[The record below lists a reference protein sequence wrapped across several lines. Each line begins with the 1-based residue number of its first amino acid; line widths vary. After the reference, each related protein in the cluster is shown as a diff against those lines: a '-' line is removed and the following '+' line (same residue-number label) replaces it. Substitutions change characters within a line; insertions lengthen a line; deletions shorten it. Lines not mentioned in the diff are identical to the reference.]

1 MVVVRAAR
9 VAALA
14 LSLVVVVAACGAAGG
29 GPANDPTGTVTNALA
44 AVSSGGLAKIS
55 DYACAAHKNDL
66 VNAFGGGNAAAL
78 GAAGVKPEDVFNAMS
93 MSFTNVT
100 AKEVTKTDT
109 KATVHVTA
117 DAKISFDKDKF
128 KALMKTVLTAQG
140 QPADDATIDAMLAG
154 MSGALEQTQKFDE
167 DVEVVNEGGKWLLCE

>member
-9 VAALA
+9 VAALV
-14 LSLVVVVAACGAAGG
+14 LSLVLVTAACGAAGG
-29 GPANDPTGTVTNALA
+29 GPTNDPAGSVTNALA
-44 AVSSGGLAKIS
+44 AVSSGGLAKSS
-55 DYACAAHKNDL
+55 DYACAAHKTDL
-66 VNAFGGGNAAAL
+66 VNAFGGNNAAAL
-78 GAAGVKPEDVFNAMS
+78 AAAGVKPEDVFNAMS

-100 AKEVTKTDT
+100 TKEVSKTDA

-140 QPADDATIDAMLAG
+140 QPADDATLDAMLSG

>member
-1 MVVVRAAR
+1 MVLVRAAR
-9 VAALA
+9 VAALV
-14 LSLVVVVAACGAAGG
+14 LSHVLDTAACGAAGG
-29 GPANDPTGTVTNALA
+29 GPTNDPAASVTNALA

-66 VNAFGGGNAAAL
+66 VNAFGGNNAAAL
-78 GAAGVKPEDVFNAMS
+78 AAAGVKPEDVFNAMS

-100 AKEVTKTDT
+100 TKEVSKPDA

-140 QPADDATIDAMLAG
+140 QPADDATLDAMLSG